1 MSFEVKNIEQEN
13 ISHGMIGPLTGLV
26 VAFIIASLVFVYYY
40 FNFEK
45 DAIMKEQYLEAES
58 KILKE
63 HKLNESKEYKT
74 LKMDGEEGK
83 IAKTVKA
90 FSDGTIDRSFTPEK
104 QPLEEKKS
112 IEERLSAFDT
122 LEEQL
127 LSEAFAELEE
137 RGRRDTKE
145 GRDPI
150 RGVQS
155 FYGPKKMKEIQKI
168 IENKE
173 WPRNSDWPDGEWGKD
188 SRKEWQKWKKEN
200 KK

>member
-26 VAFIIASLVFVYYY
+26 VVFIIASLVFVYYY

-90 FSDGTIDRSFTPEK
+90 FSDGTIDRSFTPKERS
-104 QPLEEKKS
+104 L
-112 IEERLSAFDT
+112 EERLSAFDT